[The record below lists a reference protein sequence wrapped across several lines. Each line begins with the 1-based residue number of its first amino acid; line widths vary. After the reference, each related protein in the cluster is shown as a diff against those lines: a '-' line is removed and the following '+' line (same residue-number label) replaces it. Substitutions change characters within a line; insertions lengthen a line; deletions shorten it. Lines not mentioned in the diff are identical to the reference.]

1 MAARDSVLEVI
12 FLKFTKAGEMK
23 PSAPDSS
30 LPITA
35 VLPPAERICPA
46 SPSLRRG
53 RRTSG
58 WWPIRASAKPRIHES
73 ASHDQEQSRW
83 EEQDL
88 SKCIAKLLENYS
100 VSNLLHELSLIV
112 KQDSEN
118 VDQTVDAQ
126 IEGSRLCAAIRQCL
140 FEISLFS
147 NNRESANENQV
158 KDLEEK
164 KPTAQGVGPR
174 PLSEP
179 IQETIATLTA
189 QVLELQSAG
198 DNGRRKM
205 SWILGQLLY
214 ASQRLI
220 LEERLE
226 NGSVRRCC

>member
-1 MAARDSVLEVI
+1 
-12 FLKFTKAGEMK
+12 MK

-35 VLPPAERICPA
+35 APPPVLVERICA
-46 SPSLRRG
+46 ELSPSLQRG
-53 RRTSG
+53 GRTSV
-58 WWPIRASAKPRIHES
+58 WWPSLAPAKPRTHES
-73 ASHDQEQSRW
+73 ALHEQELSRE
-83 EEQDL
+83 EEQEL
-88 SKCIAKLLENYS
+88 SKSIAKLLEIYS
-100 VSNLLHELSLIV
+100 VSNLLYELSLIV
-112 KQDSEN
+112 KQRSEN

-147 NNRESANENQV
+147 NNRESASENQV

-164 KPTAQGVGPR
+164 KPTAQGIGPR

-205 SWILGQLLY
+205 SWILSQLLY
-214 ASQRLI
+214 TSQRLI
-220 LEERLE
+220 LEDRLE